1 MAGTAYGTCL
11 NVNINVCICKCWFW
25 HCCIIDTA
33 VILLISVI
41 FVLSFYSSNSI
52 SCAVYVPEKNQVN
65 KGSSKPTTN
74 GNKTETDAKKNQEIS
89 HQTTL
94 EISQDSNVS
103 TTSEVKGQ
111 TTESVKKD
119 DTQCGDEADS
129 TTDAAKDHGSE
140 TTESMPVTK
149 SNESAESDNSESQT
163 ENVDMPIAPSLPDSS
178 KGAQKEDTPQE
189 RMDVDQSSADDLS
202 KSAAKSDDK
211 GDQVLSADQDC
222 STICNTDA
230 MESEISGTGS
240 SVSADL
246 DNLSTDAKNMTS
258 DFGGHKVTTIV
269 EEEGEKSEDEGV
281 ESDLDEDEDETQP
294 LVSPV
299 AEQDKVLREEL
310 IKQQREREGYS
321 TLQNEE
327 GTIPELD
334 SIEHELDQGDS
345 PTANTEPSVDV
356 ANASDVTP
364 EVDSSVAMET
374 ETSSTTNAKIA
385 SPQSDET
392 DQKKTSPAEEEPA
405 VTASSDV
412 DDAHAP
418 AEEPE
423 SFVDFSSGLF
433 AHNLSGASLVPDIT
447 ECVHETSKSQEE
459 LKVIQAEGIE
469 IRMKSGEDLS
479 VSVERSES
487 QQSASSSDDVKL
499 KSDSE
504 ANGLS
509 KVSSATDATATKQM
523 DYDKTN
529 LEGEY

>member
-1 MAGTAYGTCL
+1 M
-11 NVNINVCICKCWFW
+11 
-25 HCCIIDTA
+25 HQ
-33 VILLISVI
+33 
-41 FVLSFYSSNSI
+41 FVANFSHFSAFIYSSSSI

-65 KGSSKPTTN
+65 KELSKPTTN
-74 GNKTETDAKKNQEIS
+74 GNKTETDAKENQE
-89 HQTTL
+89 TT
-94 EISQDSNVS
+94 QDSNVS

-119 DTQCGDEADS
+119 DTQCGDKADS
-129 TTDAAKDHGSE
+129 TTDTGKDHVSE

-149 SNESAESDNSESQT
+149 STESVELESSENQT
-163 ENVDMPIAPSLPDSS
+163 KNVDMPVAPSLPDSS
-178 KGAQKEDTPQE
+178 EGTQKEDTPQE
-189 RMDVDQSSADDLS
+189 KMDVDQSAADDLS

-211 GDQVLSADQDC
+211 VDQVLSADQD
-222 STICNTDA
+222 STCNTDA

-240 SVSADL
+240 SVSAGL
-246 DNLSTDAKNMTS
+246 DDLSTDAKNMTS
-258 DFGGHKVTTIV
+258 EFAGQKVTTIV

-327 GTIPELD
+327 GALPESD
-334 SIEHELDQGDS
+334 SIEHELDQGAS
-345 PTANTEPSVDV
+345 PAANTDSSVDV

-364 EVDSSVAMET
+364 EVDSSVAMDT
-374 ETSSTTNAKIA
+374 ETSSTTNAKIT

-392 DQKKTSPAEEEPA
+392 DQKTTSPEDEKPTVKTSSDANDAQAPTEEL
-405 VTASSDV
+405 
-412 DDAHAP
+412 
-418 AEEPE
+418 E

-433 AHNLSGASLVPDIT
+433 AHNLSGASLVPDIS

-459 LKVIQAEGIE
+459 LKAIQAEGIE

-499 KSDSE
+499 RADSE